1 MVCPLALGENLA
13 PAIFDFPVPQL
24 TRVLVWPKSDVN
36 RGGNP
41 LTVLRC
47 LAVSADRRF
56 AAQIDE
62 IYFDVDFTDPLRF
75 WRRLTEQL
83 EHKRARF
90 ILRED
95 EWSLRS
101 PPDCFSTWSNTAT
114 WLDGLRDYPIHPWA
128 RVLAKQSVG
137 CTGFS
142 AKEMMAAEAQVQCH
156 LEQQFASG
164 IRHVVNSLVPDIAAL
179 MSERPQLRMSV
190 VERFFS
196 LAKQAV
202 HPEVVRFA
210 MQALRT
216 EALALLDLAVA
227 APEGPEGATVLAAIL
242 QGSSLPLALQSLGI
256 SKGAHRRTI
265 RGAMP
270 GPCNGLRGNGLSE
283 VPLSGRNW
291 LVVLALLRH
300 LPFERWPRTR
310 GEWGEFITTVALFHE
325 EPLGRTVMEQ
335 LLRWCS
341 ACRFLDCGMRIALL
355 MDEVQALTL
364 AAHHLYNW
372 NLCLEDAYRIALCMA
387 PIVESLAG

>member
-1 MVCPLALGENLA
+1 MA